1 VALSVARG
9 ISGRRRIVLIVLI
22 SVILPSL
29 VVGYL
34 GFNSISRRREAAR
47 KLYGMSLYLSGE
59 AALKSIEDRIR
70 GLERDRLA
78 GGKEASSEAG
88 ADRTFFLSA
97 DYKILNPEIAKK
109 DEAPFSCS
117 DRADGRAGG
126 RYWAEAEKAEF
137 QKKDFRLSAE
147 LYGKAA
153 EASTSDRC
161 RALARMARGRCRI
174 ALQDYSGALADFD
187 ELAARYG
194 RLRDSSGHPFGI
206 IAAMRI
212 ADIEGLRGNEERR
225 SSILIELWGKID
237 EGAWPIDLAGYQFF
251 RSEIEGA
258 LEPRIKDHRYPDL
271 EKTYHLVKKRATG
284 FQEDLR
290 FRDLLQTSIVLRIKE
305 ASALDPSISR
315 DRPGRFL
322 LPGERSAYLVSFA
335 PVPASGAGGPAI
347 AGVCW
352 ETTSLI
358 RSIVPSVLGALEK
371 SSGATLSLMDTAGKN
386 ILVEGQGGSAGIPA
400 TVAGAIP
407 FSFREFPLPFKLIVS
422 QPAMLDFGRA
432 AARENV
438 FYVLLILIV
447 VVLMAVGAGLVI
459 RDISREAQ
467 LTTRKTEFVHTIS
480 HELKTPLTLIR
491 LYAETLEQRPNLG
504 DPEKKDALKIIAKE
518 SERLSH
524 LINNVLDFSR
534 IEMGRKE
541 FDFRLGDLAAAV
553 RETVESYR
561 YHLEKKGFPIREDIA
576 ADLPAVRFD
585 REAIAS
591 VVVNLLSNAMKFSP
605 NEKDVG
611 IRLSLENG
619 QAVLRI
625 ADKGSGIAPADLPR
639 IFDKFYR
646 GGNDP
651 SGGVGGSGL
660 GLTLVKHIV
669 EAHGG
674 QVEARSDGGKGS
686 EFSVF
691 LPILAEPGE

>member
-1 VALSVARG
+1 
-9 ISGRRRIVLIVLI
+9 
-22 SVILPSL
+22 
-29 VVGYL
+29 
-34 GFNSISRRREAAR
+34 
-47 KLYGMSLYLSGE
+47 MSLYLSGE
-59 AALKSIEDRIR
+59 AALKSIEDRIH
-70 GLERDRLA
+70 GLERVRLA
-78 GGKEASSEAG
+78 GGHDASSDADAG
-88 ADRTFFLSA
+88 RTFLLSA
-97 DYKILNPEIAKK
+97 DYKILNPEVVKK
-109 DEAPFSCS
+109 DEASFSCS
-117 DRADGRAGG
+117 DGEAGREGG
-126 RYWAEAEKAEF
+126 RYWAEAEKAEY
-137 QKKDFRLSAE
+137 QAKDFRQAAE
-147 LYGKAA
+147 LYRKAA
-153 EASTSDRC
+153 EASSSERC
-161 RALARMARGRCRI
+161 RALALMARGRCAIVLR
-174 ALQDYSGALADFD
+174 DYPGALADFD
-187 ELAARYG
+187 ELAAKFG
-194 RLRDSSGHPFGI
+194 RLSDSSGHPFGI

-225 SSILIELWGKID
+225 LSVLIELRGKID
-237 EGAWPIDLAGYQFF
+237 GGVWPIDLAGYQFF
-251 RSEIEGA
+251 RMEIEA
-258 LEPRIKDHRYPDL
+258 TVEPRIQDPRYLAL
-271 EKTYHLVKKRATG
+271 EKSYRLIKVRAMG
-284 FQEDLR
+284 FQQDLR

-322 LPGERSAYLVSFA
+322 LPGDGDSFLISFA
-335 PVPASGAGGPAI
+335 PVPASGAEGPAI

-352 ETTSLI
+352 ETASLMK
-358 RSIVPSVLGALEK
+358 SIVPSVLGDLDK
-371 SSGATLSLMDTAGKN
+371 SSGATFSLLDTMGKN
-386 ILVEGQGGSAGIPA
+386 ILAEVPGESVGTPAVAAG
-400 TVAGAIP
+400 VIP
-407 FSFREFPLPFKLIVS
+407 FSFREFPLPFKLVVS
-422 QPAMLDFGRA
+422 QPAMLDFDRA
-432 AARENV
+432 AARENI
-438 FYVLLILIV
+438 FYILLILIV
-447 VVLMAVGAGLVI
+447 VVLMAVGAGLII
-459 RDISREAQ
+459 RSISREAQ
-467 LTTRKTEFVHTIS
+467 VTAQKTEFVHTIS

-491 LYAETLEQRPNLG
+491 LYAETLEQKPNLG

-541 FDFRLGDLAAAV
+541 FDFRLGDLAAV
-553 RETVESYR
+553 VSETVESYR
-561 YHLEKKGFPIREDIA
+561 YHLEKKGFSIREDIA

-625 ADKGSGIAPADLPR
+625 ADKGKGIAPTDLPR

-651 SGGVGGSGL
+651 SGGGGGSGL

-674 QVEARSDGGKGS
+674 RVEARSEYGKGS

-691 LPILAEPGE
+691 LPIQVGPGA

>member
-1 VALSVARG
+1 VAISVARG
-9 ISGRRRIVLIVLI
+9 ISGRRRIVLIVFL
-22 SVILPSL
+22 SVILPLL

-59 AALKSIEDRIR
+59 AVLKSIEGKIR
-70 GLERDRLA
+70 GFEQDLIA
-78 GGKEASSEAG
+78 GGKETFSEAG
-88 ADRTFFLSA
+88 RGRTFLLSA
-97 DYKILNPEIAKK
+97 DYMILNPEIAKK

-117 DRADGRAGG
+117 DGADGLVRGS
-126 RYWAEAEKAEF
+126 YWAEAEKAEF
-137 QKKDFRLSAE
+137 QKKDFRLASE

-153 EASTSDRC
+153 EASPSDRC

-174 ALQDYSGALADFD
+174 VLRDYSGALADFD
-187 ELAARYG
+187 ELAAKYG

-225 SSILIELWGKID
+225 LSILIELRGKID
-237 EGAWPIDLAGYQFF
+237 EGAWPVDLAGYQFF
-251 RSEIEGA
+251 RSEIEGT
-258 LEPRIKDHRYPDL
+258 LEPRIKDHLYPDL
-271 EKTYHLVKKRATG
+271 EKSYRLVKERATG

-322 LPGERSAYLVSFA
+322 LPGERNSYLVSFA
-335 PVPASGAGGPAI
+335 PAPAAGPGGPMI
-347 AGVCW
+347 AGICW
-352 ETTSLI
+352 ETASLI
-358 RSIVPSVLGALEK
+358 RSIVPSVLGALDK
-371 SSGATLSLMDTAGKN
+371 SSSVDLTLTDTAGKN
-386 ILVEGQGGSAGIPA
+386 ILAEGQEGSLGLPA

-422 QPAMLDFGRA
+422 QPAMLDFDRA

-438 FYVLLILIV
+438 FYGLLILIV
-447 VVLMAVGAGLVI
+447 VVLMTVGAGLVI

-467 LTTRKTEFVHTIS
+467 LTAKKTEFVHTIS

-491 LYAETLEQRPNLG
+491 LYAETLEQKPNLG

-541 FDFRLGDLAAAV
+541 FDFRFGDLAAAV

-561 YHLEKKGFPIREDIA
+561 YHLEKKGFSIREDIA
-576 ADLPAVRFD
+576 AGLPAARFD
-585 REAIAS
+585 REAMAS

-625 ADKGSGIAPADLPR
+625 ADQGSGIAPADLPR

-651 SGGVGGSGL
+651 SGGGGGSGL

-674 QVEARSDGGKGS
+674 RVEARSESGKGS

-691 LPILAEPGE
+691 LPIPAEPGE